1 MAAPHVAAVLVTLL
15 HVTRVLNSPLPPQF
29 IQQPPRQ
36 ALRHKMSVENN
47 DDQVLSSTLIFLNA
61 EPERLFSN
69 ITVSEGGIG
78 RLTCRVANKVGGV
91 QSYWAHGR

>member
-1 MAAPHVAAVLVTLL
+1 MAAPHVAALLVTLL

-47 DDQVLSSTLIFLNA
+47 DDQILSIIILNA

-78 RLTCRVANKVGGV
+78 RLTCRVANKVSWV
-91 QSYWAHGR
+91 SYWAHWK